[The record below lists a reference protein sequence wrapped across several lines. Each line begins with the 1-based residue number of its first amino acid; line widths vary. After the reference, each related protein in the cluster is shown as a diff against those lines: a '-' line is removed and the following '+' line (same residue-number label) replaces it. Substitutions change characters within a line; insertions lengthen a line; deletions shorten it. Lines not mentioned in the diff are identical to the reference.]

1 MPQRLPSRQLE
12 VGIVTVTD
20 LRSGERWPS
29 FVEAARREKVLS
41 LLALRMHLEGEAS
54 AGMIFYSS
62 RPHGF
67 GRDAMEAA
75 HSLAAE
81 ASKGLRLVLRIVSL
95 QETEENLGAAMA
107 SRTPTDLALGVI
119 IGQERCSYDDALE
132 WLFRAS
138 RTRNVSIRDLAAEIV
153 AAADEPHPVRIHFD
167 H

>member
-1 MPQRLPSRQLE
+1 M
-12 VGIVTVTD
+12 
-20 LRSGERWPS
+20 
-29 FVEAARREKVLS
+29 
-41 LLALRMHLEGEAS
+41 
-54 AGMIFYSS
+54 
-62 RPHGF
+62 
-67 GRDAMEAA
+67 
-75 HSLAAE
+75 
-81 ASKGLRLVLRIVSL
+81 SL

-153 AAADEPHPVRIHFD
+153 AAADEPYPVRIHFD